1 MNSKDPFPVLYN
13 IARRYLKTIPIN
25 ILSLGCGPNAIEA
38 ISIAKL
44 LPKSNVAGIDKNL
57 KEPSRKIPR
66 NCSLMRDDFLKA
78 KLEKNNFDLVYCFHV
93 LEHINKN
100 DLVLKKIS
108 SISSKGGVTIIGFPN
123 RDRLIGYIN
132 PSGGISNLKRIK
144 SNFSDYKKR
153 ITGRF
158 NNKYAHAG
166 FARAEFENV
175 AKKYFTSVRSVAKE
189 YYILKYP
196 RLEWIVRIMDK
207 TKTGRYTF
215 PSNYFLL
222 IK

>member
-1 MNSKDPFPVLYN
+1 MNSKDPFPALYN
-13 IARRYLKTIPIN
+13 IARRHLKKIPIN

-38 ISIAKL
+38 IRIAKL
-44 LPKSNVAGIDKNL
+44 LPESNIVGIDKNL
-57 KEPSRKIPR
+57 KEPPRKIPR
-66 NCSLMRDDFLKA
+66 NCSLTRADFLKA
-78 KLEKNNFDLVYCFHV
+78 NLEKNNFDLVYCFHV

-100 DLVLKKIS
+100 NLVFKTIS
-108 SISSKGGVTIIGFPN
+108 SILSKGGAAIIGFPN

-132 PSGGISNLKRIK
+132 PSTDISNLERIK

-166 FARAEFENV
+166 FARAEFENA

-196 RLEWIVRIMDK
+196 RLGWIVRIMDK
-207 TKTGRYTF
+207 TKMGRYIF